1 MIYSAN
7 SFIVDETLE
16 EDELLCEL
24 CCDLIESD
32 HINSKEI
39 SSNDLAIKNDQLK
52 CGHSFCSKCWKD
64 YLKDKVTRC
73 RTIEAIRLAIEYL
86 NIIFGEL
93 MVKNYLKLFR

>member
-39 SSNDLAIKNDQLK
+39 SCNDMAINNDQLN
-52 CGHSFCSKCWKD
+52 CGHNFCSKCWKN
-64 YLKDKVTRC
+64 YLKDKVKC
-73 RTIEAIRLAIEYL
+73 VKILEDS
-86 NIIFGEL
+86 IF
-93 MVKNYLKLFR
+93 KNDYTN